1 MRQLS
6 VGALLLTY
14 SKLLFAMPLYKNDG
28 NIQKQIYI
36 VKLFYL
42 KYVKD
47 TASAKK
53 KNRNKSTKSIQ
64 LKYIL

>member
-14 SKLLFAMPLYKNDG
+14 SKLLFAMPTYKNDG
-28 NIQKQIYI
+28 NIQKQIYSFLLH

-53 KNRNKSTKSIQ
+53 KKGIKVRNQSN
-64 LKYIL
+64 

>member
-14 SKLLFAMPLYKNDG
+14 SKLLFAMPTYKNDG
-28 NIQKQIYI
+28 NIQKQIYSFLLH
-36 VKLFYL
+36 VKLFCL

-53 KNRNKSTKSIQ
+53 KIGIKVRNQSN
-64 LKYIL
+64 